1 LLSLGYAA
9 AGVAT
14 VACDLDDALVIGFFA
29 MIAAVVIVSA
39 HRALTAAVRTSV
51 IVICHLV

>member
-1 LLSLGYAA
+1 
-9 AGVAT
+9 VAT